1 MKKWTKEDIF
11 TIPNAL
17 SAFRIVLAVLIPI
30 VFFRPPFYGQQVFL
44 AGIVVVSGLTD
55 FLDGKIARHFHM
67 ISDFGK
73 MLDPFADKLTQLM
86 LLICLIGRA
95 RGAIALLVLLVVKEL
110 VQAAAAFLVLR
121 KTKVYDG
128 AKWYGKV
135 NTALFYLIALILLFV
150 KHLPTLLINVL
161 LVVCGVSMA
170 LAFVLYLRQYHIQ
183 LKRESL

>member
-1 MKKWTKEDIF
+1 MNKWTKDDIL

-30 VFFRPPFYGQQVFL
+30 VFYQPPFDGQQVLL
-44 AGIVVVSGLTD
+44 AGIVVISGLTD
-55 FLDGKIARHFHM
+55 FLDGKIARYFDM

-73 MLDPFADKLTQLM
+73 MLDPFADKLTQLV

-95 RGAIALLVLLVVKEL
+95 HGAIALLVLLVVKE
-110 VQAAAAFLVLR
+110 VIQATGAFLVLR

-150 KHLPTLLINVL
+150 RRLPTALVNVL
-161 LVVCGVSMA
+161 LAVCGVSMA
-170 LAFVLYLRQYHIQ
+170 VAFILYLRQYHKQ
-183 LKRESL
+183 LNNQPL

>member
-1 MKKWTKEDIF
+1 MKKWTKEEIL

-17 SAFRIVLAVLIPI
+17 SLFRIVLAVLIPI
-30 VFFRPPFYGQQVFL
+30 VFYQSSFAGQQPLL
-44 AGIVVVSGLTD
+44 AAIVIVSGLTD
-55 FLDGKIARHFHM
+55 FLDGKIARHFDM

-73 MLDPFADKLTQLM
+73 MLDPFADKLTQLA

-95 RGAIALLVLLVVKEL
+95 RGAIVLLVLLVVKE
-110 VQAAAAFLVLR
+110 VIQATGAFLVLR

-150 KHLPTLLINVL
+150 KHLPPLLVNVL
-161 LVVCGVSMA
+161 LAVCGVSMA
-170 LAFVLYLRQYHIQ
+170 VAFILYLRQYHNE
-183 LKRESL
+183 LKKD